1 MTVTKGLK
9 AILGA
14 SVIIAAAA
22 LPAAAQADDRDG
34 LYLSAFTGL
43 SLQSDQQSTSAGQTL
58 DIALDNG
65 FVIGGAIGYQLIST
79 PLGAVRLELEAS
91 YRENDV
97 QSGTFSSDPSAAFS
111 GDNSS
116 LSVFINGLYDFDVLS
131 DSFIPYVGLGFG
143 FGGVESDTIIQLAA
157 EQVGFGGAT
166 RTEFLVQ
173 AIAGV
178 TIPINDTFD
187 LFVDGRYYIAP
198 GANFDLVDTLGNAA
212 NNFDSSYKTIQV
224 QAGIRLRF

>member
-1 MTVTKGLK
+1 MTKGFK
-9 AILGA
+9 AILSA
-14 SVIIAAAA
+14 SAIMAAAA
-22 LPAAAQADDRDG
+22 LPVAAQADDRDG
-34 LYLSAFTGL
+34 LYISAFTGL

-65 FVIGGAIGYQLIST
+65 FVIGGSIGYQLTST
-79 PLGAVRLELEAS
+79 ALGALRLELEAS
-91 YRENDV
+91 YRENNV
-97 QSGTFSSDPSAAFS
+97 GTGTFSTDPTAVFS

-116 LSVFINGLYDFDVLS
+116 LSVFVNGLYDFDLLS

-143 FGGVESDTIIQLAA
+143 FGGVESDTVIQLAV
-157 EQVGFGGAT
+157 EQIGFGGAT

-198 GANFDLVDTLGNAA
+198 GADFDLVDTLGNAA
-212 NNFDSSYKTIQV
+212 NNFDSSYKTIQI
-224 QAGIRLRF
+224 QAGLRFRF